1 MDEWARERRVG
12 LIAGSAAYGLWGLF
26 PIYFKALASVPPL
39 EILAHRIAW
48 ALPLLLFLLRRRDL
62 IGSLR
67 EALRGRPLAI
77 LAASAAAIALNWLVF
92 LWSVLT
98 GRILEG
104 SLGYFITP
112 LVSVLLGVVVLK
124 ERIERPVALATTLAA
139 FGVGWITLQV
149 GRLPWIALALALL
162 WGCYGMLR
170 KIVPVGALVGLTVE
184 TLLLLPLACGYL
196 LWSRAAGRLAF
207 LAGERG
213 LDLLLV
219 LSGPLTAVPLLLF
232 VGAAR
237 RLPLSTLGFLQYLSP
252 SIQFVL
258 AVFVYGEPLTTA
270 RLLAF
275 CCIWAGL
282 AIFLAHSMRR
292 AAGRAGPPIP
302 DGREVSA

>member
-1 MDEWARERRVG
+1 MDERARQRRVG
-12 LIAGSAAYGLWGLF
+12 LIAGSAAYGIWGLF

-48 ALPLLLFLLRRRDL
+48 AVPLLLFLVGRREL
-62 IGSLR
+62 TASLR
-67 EALRGRPLAI
+67 AALRGRPLAI
-77 LAASAAAIALNWLVF
+77 LAASAVAIALNWLVF

-112 LVSVLLGVVVLK
+112 LVSVLLGVLVFK
-124 ERIERPVALATTLAA
+124 ERLPQPVALATALAA
-139 FGVGWITLQV
+139 FGVSWITLQV

-162 WGCYGMLR
+162 WGSYGMLR
-170 KIVPVGALVGLTVE
+170 KIVPVGALVGLAVE

-196 LWSRAAGRLAF
+196 VWSQAAGRLAF
-207 LAGERG
+207 RSGDPK

-252 SIQFVL
+252 SIQFLL

-275 CCIWAGL
+275 SCIWAGL
-282 AIFLAHSMRR
+282 AVFLAHSLRDATPME
-292 AAGRAGPPIP
+292 AG
-302 DGREVSA
+302 